1 MQARQPGPHVHGR
14 HGLHHSGIQG
24 QGEHAG
30 GGRVGWGVEGGMAG
44 RVCGLPSWSIG
55 ARAVHTRRPGPHFMV
70 DTASTILGSKDRVSM
85 LVGVGWGGG
94 GRRDGR

>member
-1 MQARQPGPHVHGR
+1 
-14 HGLHHSGIQG
+14 
-24 QGEHAG
+24 
-30 GGRVGWGVEGGMAG
+30 MAG

-94 GRRDGR
+94 RRDGRQGLWAAIMEHRGQSCAHQAAWPSFHG